1 MREEKGRGEKEKESE
16 KKRWRKGGGGK
27 KRRGGG
33 GGGADMP
40 TNLMGH
46 FENHVCTGDPDT
58 RRSPS
63 TQLSKEEGG

>member
-1 MREEKGRGEKEKESE
+1 M
-16 KKRWRKGGGGK
+16 
-27 KRRGGG
+27 KRRGKSDGEKRDG
-33 GGGADMP
+33 EKGEGEKREEEGGA

-63 TQLSKEEGG
+63 TQLSREGGG